1 MKKSLLLTALIAS
14 VASLAATTGTVE
26 LEVKNE
32 MKVEKKANSS
42 NVEVPTLT
50 ENKTSA
56 KLKSEVKVANSGFS
70 FGTELGLKELRLF
83 KLGEQ
88 NPTVFNGFETLKSQN
103 DGSKVWAKYE
113 LPEFKG
119 FHSSVKAEYNIPEKI
134 KAELDANYEIKNK
147 ATLGYNTTHE
157 LKLGGT
163 EKVEGKSITS
173 TQKVYL
179 NVTNPK
185 FVNSKLEAEVK
196 HDWQFEKKEVS
207 KDNNKKFTYYEPEF
221 FKSVKDIRGEAA
233 LNYKVLNNL
242 VLGGEVYIKYINFV
256 DNNGEGEY
264 RNFLTGKNDE
274 KFAKGQKHAGTDAL
288 AFNLTYEKDKL
299 KLENKVFLQNIFEI
313 KDYEKDTEIKRNNF
327 GIITDIVS
335 NKNESS
341 FDTFLTFHY
350 GTNVKVTYTGVD
362 KLTLTADTT
371 LGGTSKNIDFKTTL
385 TKKDNKIERKVENN
399 NSDAKDAV
407 STADPKEFKTD
418 ETNHTLHAGYVKL
431 ALGAKYDYELINT
444 VTLTPELN
452 VKVEASELK
461 SPLAKKRS
469 QNGFKTGNDDN
480 ANYNF
485 VSLEITPKLSVAYK
499 PISKFT
505 VSANAEL
512 PITLDNKNNNKRD
525 KFEFKNVQI
534 KPSVNVKYE
543 W

>member
-32 MKVEKKANSS
+32 MKVEKASDATKLA
-42 NVEVPTLT
+42 

-70 FGTELGLKELRLF
+70 FGTELGLKDLRFF
-83 KLGEQ
+83 KLNTEADKL
-88 NPTVFNGFETLKSQN
+88 NATKFEGLKTLKDHN

-119 FHSSVKAEYNIPEKI
+119 FHSSVKAEYNIPDKI
-134 KAELDANYEIKNK
+134 KAEVDANYEIKNK
-147 ATLGYNTTHE
+147 ATLGYDTTSE
-157 LKLGGT
+157 LKLG
-163 EKVEGKSITS
+163 EKVEGKNIIS

-185 FVNSKLEAEVK
+185 FVDSKLEAEVK
-196 HDWQFEKKEVS
+196 HDWQFEKKEVT

-221 FKSVKDIRGEAA
+221 FKSVKDIRGEAK

-242 VLGGEVYIKYINFV
+242 VLGGEAYVKYINFI
-256 DNNGEGEY
+256 DGNDKGKY
-264 RNFLTGKNDE
+264 KDFLIGKDDAE
-274 KFAKGQKHAGTDAL
+274 FAKAIHIGTGAVAL
-288 AFNLTYEKDKL
+288 NLTYEKDKL
-299 KLENKVFLQNIFEI
+299 KLENKVFLQNIFELQDEDGI
-313 KDYEKDTEIKRNNF
+313 LRHNNF
-327 GIITDIVS
+327 GILKVDDANNGKSVT
-335 NKNESS
+335 
-341 FDTFLTFHY
+341 TYLTFNY
-350 GTNVKVTYTGVD
+350 GTNIKATYTAID

-371 LGGTSKNIDFKTTL
+371 FGVTSKNINVNATL
-385 TKKDNKIERKVENN
+385 TKDDKKIKRTYKTVTDNIL
-399 NSDAKDAV
+399 
-407 STADPKEFKTD
+407 
-418 ETNHTLHAGYVKL
+418 HTGYVKV
-431 ALGAKYDYELINT
+431 ALGAKYDYELIKT

-452 VKVEASELK
+452 AKVEATDLK
-461 SPLAKKRS
+461 YTKDIK
-469 QNGFKTGNDDN
+469 
-480 ANYNF
+480 YNS

-512 PITLDNKNNNKRD
+512 PITLDNSKVDTTDNKK
-525 KFEFKNVQI
+525 KFEFRNVQI

>member
-32 MKVEKKANSS
+32 IKVEKKANTTAST
-42 NVEVPTLT
+42 VVPTLT

-56 KLKSEVKVANSGFS
+56 KLKSEIKVANSGFS
-70 FGTELGLKELRLF
+70 FGTELGLKELTLF
-83 KLGEQ
+83 KLGEKD
-88 NPTVFNGFETLKSQN
+88 PTQFTGFDTLKKQN

-113 LPEFKG
+113 FPELKG

-185 FVNSKLEAEVK
+185 FVDSKLEAEVK
-196 HDWQFEKKEVS
+196 HDWQFEKK
-207 KDNNKKFTYYEPEF
+207 DGKKLPYYEPEF
-221 FKSVKDIRGEAA
+221 FKSVKDIRGEAK

-242 VLGGEVYIKYINFV
+242 VLGGEAYIKYINFV
-256 DNNGEGEY
+256 DTNGEGEY

-313 KDYEKDTEIKRNNF
+313 KDYETGKEIKRDNF
-327 GIITDIVS
+327 GIIKAIDDNN
-335 NKNESS
+335 NKS

-350 GTNVKVTYTGVD
+350 GTNVKVTYTGVN

-371 LGGTSKNIDFKTTL
+371 FGGTSKNIDYKTTL
-385 TKKDNKIERKVENN
+385 TKDNDKIKREVENV

-407 STADPKEFKTD
+407 STNDPKVFKTD
-418 ETNHTLHAGYVKL
+418 ETNHTLHAGYVKV
-431 ALGAKYDYELINT
+431 ALGAKYDYELIDT

-469 QNGFKTGNDDN
+469 QNKFETNSVDN

-485 VSLEITPKLSVAYK
+485 VSLEITPKLSVTYK

-512 PITLDNKNNNKRD
+512 PIALDNKKDNKRD
-525 KFEFKNVQI
+525 KFEFRNVQI

>member
-32 MKVEKKANSS
+32 MKAEKVN
-42 NVEVPTLT
+42 EVLT

-83 KLGEQ
+83 KLGTQ
-88 NPTVFNGFETLKSQN
+88 DPTVFNGFATLKEKN

-113 LPEFKG
+113 FPALKG

-157 LKLGGT
+157 LKLG
-163 EKVEGKSITS
+163 EKVEGKSIIS

-196 HDWQFEKKEVS
+196 HDWQFEKKEVTKNS
-207 KDNNKKFTYYEPEF
+207 KTFTYYEPEF

-233 LNYKVLNNL
+233 LNYKVLDNL
-242 VLGGEVYIKYINFV
+242 VLGGEAYIKYINFI

-274 KFAKGQKHAGTDAL
+274 KFAKGVKHIGTDAVAL
-288 AFNLTYEKDKL
+288 NLTYEKDKL
-299 KLENKVFLQNIFEI
+299 KLENKVFLQNIFEL
-313 KDYEKDTEIKRNNF
+313 KDGTITRNNF
-327 GIITDIVS
+327 GIITADDIN
-335 NKNESS
+335 NKKS
-341 FDTFLTFHY
+341 FETLLTFHY
-350 GTNVKVTYTGVD
+350 GTNIKATYTAID

-371 LGGTSKNIDFKTTL
+371 LGGTSKNIDYTTTL
-385 TKKDNKIERKVENN
+385 TKNDNKIEREVKNS
-399 NSDAKDAV
+399 NSDKEDKDG
-407 STADPKEFKTD
+407 KTN

-431 ALGAKYDYELINT
+431 ALGAKYDYELIKT

-452 VKVEASELK
+452 VKVEATELK

-469 QNGFKTGNDDN
+469 QNGFMTGSDDN
-480 ANYNF
+480 KNYNF

-512 PITLDNKNNNKRD
+512 PITLDNKNNDKRD

>member
-32 MKVEKKANSS
+32 MKVEKASDATKLA
-42 NVEVPTLT
+42 

-56 KLKSEVKVANSGFS
+56 KLKSEVKVAKSGFS
-70 FGTELGLKELRLF
+70 FGTELGLKDLRLF
-83 KLGEQ
+83 KLGEKD
-88 NPTVFNGFETLKSQN
+88 PTQFNGLETLKSQN

-113 LPEFKG
+113 FPELKG
-119 FHSSVKAEYNIPEKI
+119 FHSSVKAEYNIPDKI

-157 LKLGGT
+157 LKLG
-163 EKVEGKSITS
+163 EKVEGKSIIS

-196 HDWQFEKKEVS
+196 HDWQFEKKEVTKNS
-207 KDNNKKFTYYEPEF
+207 KTFTYYEPEF

-233 LNYKVLNNL
+233 LNYKVLDNL
-242 VLGGEVYIKYINFV
+242 VLGGEAYIKYINFI

-274 KFAKGQKHAGTDAL
+274 KFAKGVKKHIGTDAAAL
-288 AFNLTYEKDKL
+288 NLTYEKDKL
-299 KLENKVFLQNIFEI
+299 KLENKVFLQNIFELQ
-313 KDYEKDTEIKRNNF
+313 DDTIKRDNF
-327 GIITDIVS
+327 GMIDI
-335 NKNESS
+335 NDLTTEKHFE
-341 FDTFLTFHY
+341 TLLTFHY
-350 GTNVKVTYTGVD
+350 GTNIKATYTGVD

-385 TKKDNKIERKVENN
+385 TKKDDKIERKVEKN
-399 NSDAKDAV
+399 NSDKNDKV
-407 STADPKEFKTD
+407 QETAPKVFKTD

-431 ALGAKYDYELINT
+431 ALGAKYDYELIDT

-452 VKVEASELK
+452 VKVEATELK

-469 QNGFKTGNDDN
+469 QHEFKTNDVDN

-512 PITLDNKNNNKRD
+512 PITLDNKKNDKRD

>member
-32 MKVEKKANSS
+32 MKVEKASDATKLA
-42 NVEVPTLT
+42 

-56 KLKSEVKVANSGFS
+56 KLKSEVKVAKSGFS
-70 FGTELGLKELRLF
+70 FGTELGLKELTLF
-83 KLGEQ
+83 ELGEK
-88 NPTVFNGFETLKSQN
+88 PHTEFTGFPTLKEKN

-113 LPEFKG
+113 FPELKG
-119 FHSSVKAEYNIPEKI
+119 FHSSVKAEYNIPDKI

-147 ATLGYNTTHE
+147 ATLGYNTTYE
-157 LKLGGT
+157 LELGK
-163 EKVEGKSITS
+163 KVEGDSVLT

-196 HDWQFEKKEVS
+196 HDWQFEKKEVT
-207 KDNNKKFTYYEPEF
+207 KKNNNKFTYYEPEF

-242 VLGGEVYIKYINFV
+242 VLGGEAYIKYINFIDV
-256 DNNGEGEY
+256 DKEGEY

-274 KFAKGQKHAGTDAL
+274 KFVKGTKHIGTGAVAL
-288 AFNLTYEKDKL
+288 NLTYEKDKL
-299 KLENKVFLQNIFEI
+299 KLENKVFLQNIFDL
-313 KDYEKDTEIKRNNF
+313 KDDITNHKIERNNF
-327 GIITDIVS
+327 GIIKVDE
-335 NKNESS
+335 NDGKS
-341 FDTFLTFHY
+341 FETLLTFHY

-371 LGGTSKNIDFKTTL
+371 FGGTSKNIDYKTTL

-407 STADPKEFKTD
+407 STTDPKEFKTD

-431 ALGAKYDYELINT
+431 ALGAKYDYELIDT

-469 QNGFKTGNDDN
+469 QNKFETNSVDN

-512 PITLDNKNNNKRD
+512 PITLDNKKNDKRD

>member
-32 MKVEKKANSS
+32 MKAEKVN
-42 NVEVPTLT
+42 EVLT

-83 KLGEQ
+83 KLGKQ
-88 NPTVFNGFETLKSQN
+88 DPTQFNGFATLASQN

-113 LPEFKG
+113 FPELKG
-119 FHSSVKAEYNIPEKI
+119 FHSSVKAEYNIPNKI

-147 ATLGYNTTHE
+147 ATLGYNTTSE
-157 LKLGGT
+157 LELGK
-163 EKVEGKSITS
+163 KVEGNSVIS

-185 FVNSKLEAEVK
+185 FVNSKLEAEFK
-196 HDWQFEKKEVS
+196 HDWQFEKKNGTIAS
-207 KDNNKKFTYYEPEF
+207 KTFEYYAPKFAE
-221 FKSVKDIRGEAA
+221 SVKDIRGEAA
-233 LNYKVLNNL
+233 LNYKVLDNL
-242 VLGGEVYIKYINFV
+242 VLGGEAYIKYINFINV
-256 DNNGEGEY
+256 DSEGEY

-274 KFAKGQKHAGTDAL
+274 KFAKGTKHIGTDAA

-299 KLENKVFLQNIFEI
+299 KLENKVFLQNIFEL
-313 KDYEKDTEIKRNNF
+313 KDKQIKRDNF
-327 GIITDIVS
+327 GMIDI
-335 NKNESS
+335 NDLTTEKS
-341 FDTFLTFHY
+341 FETLLTFHY

-371 LGGTSKNIDFKTTL
+371 LGGTSKNIDYKTTL
-385 TKKDNKIERKVENN
+385 TKDNNKIKRTVENYN
-399 NSDAKDAV
+399 TDKNDKDG
-407 STADPKEFKTD
+407 KTD
-418 ETNHTLHAGYVKL
+418 ETRHTLHAGYVKL
-431 ALGAKYDYELINT
+431 ALGAKYDYELIDT

-452 VKVEASELK
+452 VKVEATELK

-469 QNGFKTGNDDN
+469 QHEFKTGNDDN

-512 PITLDNKNNNKRD
+512 PITLDNKKNDKRD
-525 KFEFKNVQI
+525 KFEFRNVQI
-534 KPSVNVKYE
+534 KPSVNIKYE

>member
-32 MKVEKKANSS
+32 MKAEKVK
-42 NVEVPTLT
+42 EVLT

-70 FGTELGLKELRLF
+70 FGTELGLKDLRLF
-83 KLGEQ
+83 KLGTQ
-88 NPTVFNGFETLKSQN
+88 KPTEFKGFETLRTQN

-119 FHSSVKAEYNIPEKI
+119 FHSSVKAEYNIPDKI

-147 ATLGYNTTHE
+147 ATLGYDTTSE

-185 FVNSKLEAEVK
+185 FVDSKLEAEVK
-196 HDWQFEKKEVS
+196 HDWQFEKKEVT
-207 KDNNKKFTYYEPEF
+207 KDQKKFTYYEPEF
-221 FKSVKDIRGEAA
+221 FKSVKDIRGEAK
-233 LNYKVLNNL
+233 LNYKVLDNL
-242 VLGGEVYIKYINFV
+242 VLGGEAYIKYINFV
-256 DNNGEGEY
+256 DTNGEGEY
-264 RNFLTGKNDE
+264 KNFLTGKNDE

-313 KDYEKDTEIKRNNF
+313 KDYETGKEIKRDNF
-327 GIITDIVS
+327 GIIKAIDDNN
-335 NKNESS
+335 NKS

-350 GTNVKVTYTGVD
+350 GTNVKVTYTGVN

-371 LGGTSKNIDFKTTL
+371 FGGTSKNIDYKTTL

-452 VKVEASELK
+452 VKVEATELK

-469 QNGFKTGNDDN
+469 QNKFETNSVDN

-512 PITLDNKNNNKRD
+512 PITLNNKNNDKRD

-534 KPSVNVKYE
+534 KPSVNIKYE

>member
-32 MKVEKKANSS
+32 MKAEKVN
-42 NVEVPTLT
+42 EVLT

-70 FGTELGLKELRLF
+70 FGTELGLKELTLF
-83 KLGEQ
+83 ELGAKKATKFE
-88 NPTVFNGFETLKSQN
+88 GFKTLKEKN

-113 LPEFKG
+113 LPELKG
-119 FHSSVKAEYNIPEKI
+119 FHSSVKAEYNIPNKI

-147 ATLGYNTTHE
+147 ATLGYNTTSE
-157 LKLGGT
+157 LELG
-163 EKVEGKSITS
+163 KQFEGKNITS

-185 FVNSKLEAEVK
+185 FVDSKLEAEVK
-196 HDWQFEKKEVS
+196 HDWQFEKK
-207 KDNNKKFTYYEPEF
+207 DGKKLPYYEPEF

-233 LNYKVLNNL
+233 LNYKVLDNL
-242 VLGGEVYIKYINFV
+242 VLGGEAYIKYINFI
-256 DNNGEGEY
+256 DTEGEGKY
-264 RNFLTGKNDE
+264 RNFLTGEKEE
-274 KFAKGQKHAGTDAL
+274 KFTKGQKHVGTDAA

-313 KDYEKDTEIKRNNF
+313 KDYETGKEIKRDNF
-327 GIITDIVS
+327 GIITADAA
-335 NKNESS
+335 NNGKDFE
-341 FDTFLTFHY
+341 TLLTFNY

-385 TKKDNKIERKVENN
+385 TTKDNKIERKVEKN
-399 NSDAKDAV
+399 NSDKDG
-407 STADPKEFKTD
+407 KTN
-418 ETNHTLHAGYVKL
+418 ETNHTLHAGYVKV
-431 ALGAKYDYELINT
+431 ALGAKYDYELIDA

-452 VKVEASELK
+452 VKVTATDLK

-469 QNGFKTGNDDN
+469 QNKFETNGVDN

-512 PITLDNKNNNKRD
+512 PITLDNKNNDKRD

>member
-32 MKVEKKANSS
+32 MKAEKVN
-42 NVEVPTLT
+42 EVLT

-83 KLGEQ
+83 KLGTQ
-88 NPTVFNGFETLKSQN
+88 TPTEFKGFETLRTQN

-185 FVNSKLEAEVK
+185 FVDSKLEAEVK
-196 HDWQFEKKEVS
+196 HDWQFDKKEVT

-221 FKSVKDIRGEAA
+221 FKSVKDIRGEAK

-274 KFAKGQKHAGTDAL
+274 KFAKDQKHAGTDAA

-299 KLENKVFLQNIFEI
+299 KLENKVFLQNIFELQ
-313 KDYEKDTEIKRNNF
+313 DDTIKRDNF
-327 GIITDIVS
+327 GMIDINSISTDA
-335 NKNESS
+335 NKPTS
-341 FDTFLTFHY
+341 FETRLAFHY

-385 TKKDNKIERKVENN
+385 TKKDDKIERKVEKN
-399 NSDAKDAV
+399 NSDKNDKV
-407 STADPKEFKTD
+407 QETAPKVFKTD

-431 ALGAKYDYELINT
+431 ALGAKYDYELIKT

-452 VKVEASELK
+452 VKVEATELK

-469 QNGFKTGNDDN
+469 QHEFKTNGVDN
-480 ANYNF
+480 TNYNF

-512 PITLDNKNNNKRD
+512 PITLNNKIVENNVNKRD
-525 KFEFKNVQI
+525 KFEFKDVQI
-534 KPSVNVKYE
+534 KPSVNIKYE

>member
-32 MKVEKKANSS
+32 MKAEKVNK
-42 NVEVPTLT
+42 VLT

-70 FGTELGLKELRLF
+70 FGTELGLKELTLF
-83 KLGEQ
+83 ELGAKKATKFE
-88 NPTVFNGFETLKSQN
+88 GFKTLKEKN

-113 LPEFKG
+113 LPELKG
-119 FHSSVKAEYNIPEKI
+119 FHSSVKAEYNIPNKI

-147 ATLGYNTTHE
+147 ATLGYNTTSE
-157 LKLGGT
+157 LELG
-163 EKVEGKSITS
+163 KQFEGKNITS

-185 FVNSKLEAEVK
+185 FVDSKLEAEVK
-196 HDWQFEKKEVS
+196 HDWQFEKK
-207 KDNNKKFTYYEPEF
+207 DGKKLPYYEPEF

-233 LNYKVLNNL
+233 LNYKVLDNL
-242 VLGGEVYIKYINFV
+242 VLGGEAYIKYINFI
-256 DNNGEGEY
+256 DTEGEGKY
-264 RNFLTGKNDE
+264 RNFLTGEKEE
-274 KFAKGQKHAGTDAL
+274 KFTKGQKHVGTDAA

-313 KDYEKDTEIKRNNF
+313 KDYETGKEIKRDNF
-327 GIITDIVS
+327 GIITADAA
-335 NKNESS
+335 NNGKDFE
-341 FDTFLTFHY
+341 TLLTFKY

-385 TKKDNKIERKVENN
+385 TTKDNKIERKVEKN
-399 NSDAKDAV
+399 NSDKD
-407 STADPKEFKTD
+407 DKDGKTN
-418 ETNHTLHAGYVKL
+418 ETNHTLHAGYVKV
-431 ALGAKYDYELINT
+431 ALGAKYDYELIDA

-452 VKVEASELK
+452 VKVTATDLK

-469 QNGFKTGNDDN
+469 QNKFETNGVDN

-512 PITLDNKNNNKRD
+512 PITLDNKNNDKRD

>member
-32 MKVEKKANSS
+32 MKAEKVK
-42 NVEVPTLT
+42 EVLT

-70 FGTELGLKELRLF
+70 FGTELGLKDLRLF
-83 KLGEQ
+83 KLGTQ
-88 NPTVFNGFETLKSQN
+88 KPTEFKGFETLRTQN

-119 FHSSVKAEYNIPEKI
+119 FHSSVKAEYNIPDKI

-147 ATLGYNTTHE
+147 ATLGYDTTSE

-196 HDWQFEKKEVS
+196 HDWQFEKKNGTIAS
-207 KDNNKKFTYYEPEF
+207 KTFEYYAPKFAE
-221 FKSVKDIRGEAA
+221 SVKDIRGEAA
-233 LNYKVLNNL
+233 LNYKVLDNL
-242 VLGGEVYIKYINFV
+242 VLGGEAYVKYINYI
-256 DNNGEGEY
+256 GEHDKGKY
-264 RNFLTGKNDE
+264 KDFLIGKDDAEFTEGVKHIGTG
-274 KFAKGQKHAGTDAL
+274 AVAL
-288 AFNLTYEKDKL
+288 NLTYEKDKL
-299 KLENKVFLQNIFEI
+299 KLENKVFLQNIFELQ
-313 KDYEKDTEIKRNNF
+313 DDTIKRDNF
-327 GIITDIVS
+327 GMIDINSISTDA
-335 NKNESS
+335 NNPTS
-341 FDTFLTFHY
+341 FETRLAFHY

-371 LGGTSKNIDFKTTL
+371 LGGTSKNIDYKTTL
-385 TKKDNKIERKVENN
+385 TKKDNKIEREVKNI
-399 NSDAKDAV
+399 NSDKD
-407 STADPKEFKTD
+407 DKNGKTD
-418 ETNHTLHAGYVKL
+418 ETKHTLHAGYVKL
-431 ALGAKYDYELINT
+431 ALGAKYDYELIKT

-452 VKVEASELK
+452 VKVEATELK

-469 QNGFKTGNDDN
+469 QHEFKTNGVDN
-480 ANYNF
+480 TNYNF

-512 PITLDNKNNNKRD
+512 PITLNNKIVENNVNKRD
-525 KFEFKNVQI
+525 KFEFKDVQI
-534 KPSVNVKYE
+534 KPSVNIKYE

>member
-32 MKVEKKANSS
+32 MKVEKVKENTS
-42 NVEVPTLT
+42 NTEVTKLT

-56 KLKSEVKVANSGFS
+56 KLKSEVKVAKSGFS
-70 FGTELGLKELRLF
+70 FGTELGLKELTLF
-83 KLGEQ
+83 ELGEK
-88 NPTVFNGFETLKSQN
+88 PHTEFTGFPTLKEKN

-113 LPEFKG
+113 FPELKG
-119 FHSSVKAEYNIPEKI
+119 FHSSVKAEYNIPDKI

-147 ATLGYNTTHE
+147 ATLGYNTTYE
-157 LKLGGT
+157 LELGK
-163 EKVEGKSITS
+163 KVEGDSVLT

-196 HDWQFEKKEVS
+196 HDWQFEKKEVT
-207 KDNNKKFTYYEPEF
+207 KKNNNKFTYYEPEF

-242 VLGGEVYIKYINFV
+242 VLGGEAYIKYINFINA
-256 DNNGEGEY
+256 DGEGEY

-274 KFAKGQKHAGTDAL
+274 KFAKGLKHIGTDAA

-299 KLENKVFLQNIFEI
+299 KLENKVFLQNIFEL
-313 KDYEKDTEIKRNNF
+313 KDNNITRDNF
-327 GIITDIVS
+327 GIIKVDENDS
-335 NKNESS
+335 KS
-341 FDTFLTFHY
+341 FETLLTFHY
-350 GTNVKVTYTGVD
+350 GTNIKATYTGVD

-371 LGGTSKNIDFKTTL
+371 FGGTSSKIDLKTTL
-385 TKKDNKIERKVENN
+385 TKNDKKIDRKVEINN
-399 NSDAKDAV
+399 NDKKDTV
-407 STADPKEFKTD
+407 QKTD

-431 ALGAKYDYELINT
+431 ALGAKYDYELIKT

-469 QNGFKTGNDDN
+469 QHEFKTNGIDN
-480 ANYNF
+480 TNYNF

-512 PITLDNKNNNKRD
+512 PIALDNKKDNKRD
-525 KFEFKNVQI
+525 KFEFRNVQI
-534 KPSVNVKYE
+534 KPSVNIKYE

>member
-26 LEVKNE
+26 LE
-32 MKVEKKANSS
+32 MKVEKAKKDTTS
-42 NVEVPTLT
+42 NDEVIKLT

-56 KLKSEVKVANSGFS
+56 KLKSEVKVAKSGFS
-70 FGTELGLKELRLF
+70 FGTELGLKELTLF
-83 KLGEQ
+83 DLGGKTT
-88 NPTVFNGFETLKSQN
+88 PTNFTGFATLKEHN

-113 LPEFKG
+113 FPELKG
-119 FHSSVKAEYNIPEKI
+119 FHSSVKAEYNIINKDNPNKI

-157 LKLGGT
+157 LKLG
-163 EKVEGKSITS
+163 EKVEGKSIIS

-196 HDWQFEKKEVS
+196 HDWQFEKKEVTKNS
-207 KDNNKKFTYYEPEF
+207 NTFTYYEPEF

-242 VLGGEVYIKYINFV
+242 VLGGEAYVKYINYI
-256 DNNGEGEY
+256 DQEGQGEY

-274 KFAKGQKHAGTDAL
+274 KFDKVQKHIGTGAVAL
-288 AFNLTYEKDKL
+288 NLTYEKDKL
-299 KLENKVFLQNIFEI
+299 KLENKVFLQNIFELQDGTI
-313 KDYEKDTEIKRNNF
+313 TRNNF
-327 GIITDIVS
+327 GIITNDVI
-335 NKNESS
+335 NDKK
-341 FDTFLTFHY
+341 TFKTLLTFHY
-350 GTNVKVTYTGVD
+350 GTNIKATYTAID

-371 LGGTSKNIDFKTTL
+371 FGGTSKNIDYETTL
-385 TKKDNKIERKVENN
+385 TKKSDKIEREKPVNK
-399 NSDAKDAV
+399 NSDKEDKDG
-407 STADPKEFKTD
+407 KTN
-418 ETNHTLHAGYVKL
+418 ETNHTLHAGYVKV
-431 ALGAKYDYELINT
+431 ALGAKYDYELIDT

-452 VKVEASELK
+452 VKVEATELK

-469 QNGFKTGNDDN
+469 QNGFMTGSDDN
-480 ANYNF
+480 KNYNF

-499 PISKFT
+499 PIPKFT

-512 PITLDNKNNNKRD
+512 PIALDNKKNDKRD
-525 KFEFKNVQI
+525 KFEFRNVQI

>member
-32 MKVEKKANSS
+32 MKAEKVK
-42 NVEVPTLT
+42 EVLT

-56 KLKSEVKVANSGFS
+56 KLKSEVKVAKSGFS
-70 FGTELGLKELRLF
+70 FGTELGLKELTLF
-83 KLGEQ
+83 KLGKKDSTQFE
-88 NPTVFNGFETLKSQN
+88 GFKTLKEKN

-113 LPEFKG
+113 LPELKG
-119 FHSSVKAEYNIPEKI
+119 FHSSVKAEYNIPNKI

-147 ATLGYNTTHE
+147 ATLGYNTTSE
-157 LKLGGT
+157 LELG
-163 EKVEGKSITS
+163 KQFEGKNITS

-185 FVNSKLEAEVK
+185 FVDSKLEAEVK
-196 HDWQFEKKEVS
+196 HDWQFEKKEVN
-207 KDNNKKFTYYEPEF
+207 KNNKTFTYYEPEF
-221 FKSVKDIRGEAA
+221 FKSVKDIRGEAK
-233 LNYKVLNNL
+233 LNYKVLDNL
-242 VLGGEVYIKYINFV
+242 VLGGEAYIKYINYI
-256 DNNGEGEY
+256 DANGEGEY
-264 RNFLTGKNDE
+264 KNFLTGKKDE
-274 KFAKGQKHAGTDAL
+274 KFTKGQKHIGTDAA

-313 KDYEKDTEIKRNNF
+313 KDYETGKEIKRDNF
-327 GIITDIVS
+327 GIITADAA
-335 NKNESS
+335 NNGKDFE
-341 FDTFLTFHY
+341 TLLTFHY

-385 TKKDNKIERKVENN
+385 TTKDNKIERKVEKN
-399 NSDAKDAV
+399 NSDKD
-407 STADPKEFKTD
+407 DKDGKTN
-418 ETNHTLHAGYVKL
+418 ETNHTLHAGYVKV
-431 ALGAKYDYELINT
+431 ALGAKYDYELIDA

-452 VKVEASELK
+452 VKVTATDLK

-469 QNGFKTGNDDN
+469 QNKFETNGVDN

-512 PITLDNKNNNKRD
+512 PITLDNKNNDKRD

>member
-32 MKVEKKANSS
+32 MKAEKVK
-42 NVEVPTLT
+42 EVLT

-70 FGTELGLKELRLF
+70 FGTELGLKELTLF
-83 KLGEQ
+83 KLGKKDSTQFE
-88 NPTVFNGFETLKSQN
+88 GFKTLKEKN

-113 LPEFKG
+113 LPELKG
-119 FHSSVKAEYNIPEKI
+119 FHSSVKAEYNIPNKI

-147 ATLGYNTTHE
+147 ATLGYNTTSE
-157 LKLGGT
+157 LELG
-163 EKVEGKSITS
+163 KQFEGKNITS

-185 FVNSKLEAEVK
+185 FVDSKLEAEVK
-196 HDWQFEKKEVS
+196 HDWQFEKK
-207 KDNNKKFTYYEPEF
+207 DGKKLPYYEPEF

-233 LNYKVLNNL
+233 LNYKVLDNL
-242 VLGGEVYIKYINFV
+242 VLGGEAYIKYINFI
-256 DNNGEGEY
+256 DNNGKGEY
-264 RNFLTGKNDE
+264 RNFLTGTKDE
-274 KFAKGQKHAGTDAL
+274 KFAENQKHVGTDAA

-299 KLENKVFLQNIFEI
+299 KLENKVFLQNIFEL
-313 KDYEKDTEIKRNNF
+313 KDDQIKRDNF
-327 GIITDIVS
+327 GMVDINDLTTD
-335 NKNESS
+335 KS
-341 FDTFLTFHY
+341 FETLLTFHY
-350 GTNVKVTYTGVD
+350 GTNVKATYTGVD
-362 KLTLTADTT
+362 KLTLTAETT

-452 VKVEASELK
+452 VKVEATELK

-469 QNGFKTGNDDN
+469 QNKFETNSVDN

-512 PITLDNKNNNKRD
+512 PITLNNKNNDKRD

-534 KPSVNVKYE
+534 KPSVNIKYE

>member
-32 MKVEKKANSS
+32 MKAEKVN
-42 NVEVPTLT
+42 EVKLS

-70 FGTELGLKELRLF
+70 FGTELGLKDLRLF
-83 KLGEQ
+83 KLGTQ
-88 NPTVFNGFETLKSQN
+88 TPTEFKGFETLRTQN

-147 ATLGYNTTHE
+147 ATLGYNTTSE
-157 LKLGGT
+157 LELG
-163 EKVEGKSITS
+163 KQFEGKNITS

-185 FVNSKLEAEVK
+185 FVDSKLEAEVK
-196 HDWQFEKKEVS
+196 HDWQFEKKEVT
-207 KDNNKKFTYYEPEF
+207 KDQKKFTYYEPEF
-221 FKSVKDIRGEAA
+221 FKSVKDIRGEAK

-242 VLGGEVYIKYINFV
+242 VLGGEAYIKYINFI
-256 DNNGEGEY
+256 DNDKEGEY

-274 KFAKGQKHAGTDAL
+274 KFTKGVKHIGTGAVAL
-288 AFNLTYEKDKL
+288 NLTYEKDKL
-299 KLENKVFLQNIFEI
+299 KLENKVFLQNIFAL
-313 KDYEKDTEIKRNNF
+313 KDDTGILRDDNF
-327 GIITDIVS
+327 GILKVDDANNNKSITTS
-335 NKNESS
+335 
-341 FDTFLTFHY
+341 LTFHY
-350 GTNVKVTYTGVD
+350 GTNIKATYTAID

-371 LGGTSKNIDFKTTL
+371 FGGTSKNIDVKATL
-385 TKKDNKIERKVENN
+385 TKNDKKIKRTYSTVTDNIL
-399 NSDAKDAV
+399 
-407 STADPKEFKTD
+407 
-418 ETNHTLHAGYVKL
+418 HTGYVKV
-431 ALGAKYDYELINT
+431 ALGAKYDYELIKT

-452 VKVEASELK
+452 AKVEAKDLK
-461 SPLAKKRS
+461 YTK
-469 QNGFKTGNDDN
+469 DN
-480 ANYNF
+480 NTNYNS

-512 PITLDNKNNNKRD
+512 PITLDNSRVDTTDHKK
-525 KFEFKNVQI
+525 KFEFRNVQI

>member
-32 MKVEKKANSS
+32 MKAEKVK
-42 NVEVPTLT
+42 EVLT

-70 FGTELGLKELRLF
+70 FGTELGLKELTLF
-83 KLGEQ
+83 KLGKKDSTQFE
-88 NPTVFNGFETLKSQN
+88 GFKTLKEKN

-113 LPEFKG
+113 LPELKG
-119 FHSSVKAEYNIPEKI
+119 FHSSVKAEYNIPNKI

-147 ATLGYNTTHE
+147 ATLGYNTTSE
-157 LKLGGT
+157 LELG
-163 EKVEGKSITS
+163 KQFEGKNITS

-185 FVNSKLEAEVK
+185 FVDSKLEAEVK
-196 HDWQFEKKEVS
+196 HDWQFEKK
-207 KDNNKKFTYYEPEF
+207 DGKKLPYYEPEF

-233 LNYKVLNNL
+233 LNYKVLDNL
-242 VLGGEVYIKYINFV
+242 VLGGEAYIKYINFI
-256 DNNGEGEY
+256 DNNGKGEY
-264 RNFLTGKNDE
+264 RNFLTGTKDE
-274 KFAKGQKHAGTDAL
+274 KFAENQKHVGTDAA

-299 KLENKVFLQNIFEI
+299 KLENKVFLQNIFEL
-313 KDYEKDTEIKRNNF
+313 KDDQIKRDNF
-327 GIITDIVS
+327 GMVDINDLTTD
-335 NKNESS
+335 KS
-341 FDTFLTFHY
+341 FETLLTFHY
-350 GTNVKVTYTGVD
+350 GTNVKATYTGVD
-362 KLTLTADTT
+362 KLTLTAETT

-452 VKVEASELK
+452 VKVEATELK
-461 SPLAKKRS
+461 SPLAKRS
-469 QNGFKTGNDDN
+469 QNKFETNSVDN

-512 PITLDNKNNNKRD
+512 PITLNNKNNDKRD

-534 KPSVNVKYE
+534 KPSVNIKYE

>member
-32 MKVEKKANSS
+32 MKAEKVK
-42 NVEVPTLT
+42 EVLT

-83 KLGEQ
+83 KLGTQ
-88 NPTVFNGFETLKSQN
+88 TPTEFKGFETLRTQN

-119 FHSSVKAEYNIPEKI
+119 FHSSVKAEYNIPDKI

-147 ATLGYNTTHE
+147 ATLGYDTTSE

-185 FVNSKLEAEVK
+185 FVDSKLEAEVK
-196 HDWQFEKKEVS
+196 HDWQFEKKEVT
-207 KDNNKKFTYYEPEF
+207 KDQKKFTYYEPEF
-221 FKSVKDIRGEAA
+221 FKSVKDIRGEAK

-242 VLGGEVYIKYINFV
+242 VLGGEAYIKYINFI
-256 DNNGEGEY
+256 DNDKEGEY

-274 KFAKGQKHAGTDAL
+274 KFTKGVKHIGTGAVAL
-288 AFNLTYEKDKL
+288 NLTYEKDKL
-299 KLENKVFLQNIFEI
+299 KLENKVFLQNIFAL
-313 KDYEKDTEIKRNNF
+313 KDDTGILRDDNF
-327 GIITDIVS
+327 GILKVDVANNNKSITTS
-335 NKNESS
+335 
-341 FDTFLTFHY
+341 LTFHY
-350 GTNVKVTYTGVD
+350 GTNIKATYTAID

-371 LGGTSKNIDFKTTL
+371 FGGTSKNIDVKATL
-385 TKKDNKIERKVENN
+385 TKNDKKIKRTYSTVTDNIL
-399 NSDAKDAV
+399 
-407 STADPKEFKTD
+407 
-418 ETNHTLHAGYVKL
+418 HTGYVKV
-431 ALGAKYDYELINT
+431 ALGAKYDYELIKT

-452 VKVEASELK
+452 AKVEAKDLK
-461 SPLAKKRS
+461 YTK
-469 QNGFKTGNDDN
+469 DN
-480 ANYNF
+480 NTNYNS

-512 PITLDNKNNNKRD
+512 PITLDNSRVDTTDHKK
-525 KFEFKNVQI
+525 KFEFRNVQI

>member
-32 MKVEKKANSS
+32 MKVEKANDVKLS
-42 NVEVPTLT
+42 

-56 KLKSEVKVANSGFS
+56 KLKSEVKVAKSGFS
-70 FGTELGLKELRLF
+70 FGTELGLKDLRLF
-83 KLGEQ
+83 KLGTQE
-88 NPTVFNGFETLKSQN
+88 PTKFEGLKTLKDHN

-113 LPEFKG
+113 FPALKG
-119 FHSSVKAEYNIPEKI
+119 FHSSVKAEYNIPDKI

-147 ATLGYNTTHE
+147 ATLGYNTTSE
-157 LKLGGT
+157 LKLG
-163 EKVEGKSITS
+163 EKVEGKSITT

-196 HDWQFEKKEVS
+196 HDWQFEKK
-207 KDNNKKFTYYEPEF
+207 NNSKFTYYEPEF

-242 VLGGEVYIKYINFV
+242 VLGGEAYIKYINFI

-274 KFAKGQKHAGTDAL
+274 KFTKGVKHIGTGAVAL
-288 AFNLTYEKDKL
+288 NLTYEKDKL
-299 KLENKVFLQNIFEI
+299 KLENKVFLQNIFKLQDETI
-313 KDYEKDTEIKRNNF
+313 ERDNF
-327 GIITDIVS
+327 GIIKAVDANN
-335 NKNESS
+335 NKT
-341 FDTFLTFHY
+341 FDTLLTFHY
-350 GTNVKVTYTGVD
+350 GTNIKATYTGID

-371 LGGTSKNIDFKTTL
+371 FGGTSDKIYFETTL
-385 TKKDNKIERKVENN
+385 TKDGDKIKRGALKNSNTDKNDKVDEN
-399 NSDAKDAV
+399 V
-407 STADPKEFKTD
+407 TPKVFKTD
-418 ETNHTLHAGYVKL
+418 ETKHTQHAGYVKL
-431 ALGAKYDYELINT
+431 ALGAKYDYELIDT

-452 VKVEASELK
+452 VKVEATELK

-469 QNGFKTGNDDN
+469 ANHFGETTTGSVTTDY

-512 PITLDNKNNNKRD
+512 PIALDNKKDNKRD
-525 KFEFKNVQI
+525 KFEFRNVQI

>member
-32 MKVEKKANSS
+32 MKVEKVN
-42 NVEVPTLT
+42 EVLT

-56 KLKSEVKVANSGFS
+56 KLKSEVKVAKSGFS
-70 FGTELGLKELRLF
+70 FGTELGLKDLTLF
-83 KLGEQ
+83 KLGKKD
-88 NPTVFNGFETLKSQN
+88 PTQFNGFVTLGSQN

-113 LPEFKG
+113 FPELKG
-119 FHSSVKAEYNIPEKI
+119 FHSSVKTEYNIPNKI

-147 ATLGYNTTHE
+147 ATLGYDTTYE
-157 LKLGGT
+157 LELGK
-163 EKVEGKSITS
+163 KVEGDSILT

-196 HDWQFEKKEVS
+196 HDWQFEKK
-207 KDNNKKFTYYEPEF
+207 NNSKFTYYEPEF

-233 LNYKVLNNL
+233 LNYKVLDNL
-242 VLGGEVYIKYINFV
+242 VLGGEAYIKYINFINA
-256 DNNGEGEY
+256 DGEGEY

-274 KFAKGQKHAGTDAL
+274 KFAKGLKHIGTDAA

-299 KLENKVFLQNIFEI
+299 KLENKVFLQNIFEL
-313 KDYEKDTEIKRNNF
+313 KDNNITRDNF
-327 GIITDIVS
+327 GIIKVDENDS
-335 NKNESS
+335 KS
-341 FDTFLTFHY
+341 FETLLTFHY
-350 GTNVKVTYTGVD
+350 GTNIKATYTAID

-371 LGGTSKNIDFKTTL
+371 FGGTSSKIDLKTTL
-385 TKKDNKIERKVENN
+385 TKNDKKIDRKVEIN
-399 NSDAKDAV
+399 NSDKKDTV
-407 STADPKEFKTD
+407 QKTD
-418 ETNHTLHAGYVKL
+418 ETNHTQHAGYVKV
-431 ALGAKYDYELINT
+431 ALGAKYDYELIDT

-452 VKVEASELK
+452 VKVEATELK

-469 QNGFKTGNDDN
+469 QNGFKTGSDDN

-534 KPSVNVKYE
+534 KPSVNIKYE

>member
-32 MKVEKKANSS
+32 MKVEKASDATKLA
-42 NVEVPTLT
+42 

-56 KLKSEVKVANSGFS
+56 KLKSEVKVAKSGFS
-70 FGTELGLKELRLF
+70 FGTELGLKDLRLF
-83 KLGEQ
+83 KLGEKD
-88 NPTVFNGFETLKSQN
+88 PTQFNGLETLKSQN

-113 LPEFKG
+113 FPELKG
-119 FHSSVKAEYNIPEKI
+119 FHSSVKAEYNIPDKI

-157 LKLGGT
+157 LKLG
-163 EKVEGKSITS
+163 EKVEGKSIIS

-196 HDWQFEKKEVS
+196 HDWQFEKKEVTKNS
-207 KDNNKKFTYYEPEF
+207 KTFTYYEPEF

-233 LNYKVLNNL
+233 LNYKVLDNL
-242 VLGGEVYIKYINFV
+242 VLGGEAYIKYINFI

-274 KFAKGQKHAGTDAL
+274 KFAKGVKHIGTDAVAL
-288 AFNLTYEKDKL
+288 NLTYEKDKL
-299 KLENKVFLQNIFEI
+299 KLENKVFLQNIFELQ
-313 KDYEKDTEIKRNNF
+313 DDTIERDNF
-327 GIITDIVS
+327 GIIKANDA
-335 NKNESS
+335 NDHK
-341 FDTFLTFHY
+341 TFKTLLTFNY
-350 GTNVKVTYTGVD
+350 GTNIKATYNVID
-362 KLTLTADTT
+362 NLTLTADTT
-371 LGGTSKNIDFKTTL
+371 FGGTSKNIDYETTL
-385 TKKDNKIERKVENN
+385 TKKDDKISREVKNA
-399 NSDAKDAV
+399 NSDKKDK
-407 STADPKEFKTD
+407 DGKTN
-418 ETNHTLHAGYVKL
+418 ETNHTQHAGYVKL
-431 ALGAKYDYELINT
+431 ALGAKYDYELIKT

-452 VKVEASELK
+452 VKVTAEELK

-469 QNGFKTGNDDN
+469 QNRFMTGSDDN
-480 ANYNF
+480 KNYNF

-512 PITLDNKNNNKRD
+512 PIALDNKKNDKRD
-525 KFEFKNVQI
+525 KFEFRNVQI
-534 KPSVNVKYE
+534 KPSVNIKYE

>member
-32 MKVEKKANSS
+32 MKAEKVN
-42 NVEVPTLT
+42 EVLT

-70 FGTELGLKELRLF
+70 FGTELGLKELTLF
-83 KLGEQ
+83 KLGKKDSTQFE
-88 NPTVFNGFETLKSQN
+88 GFKTLKEKN

-113 LPEFKG
+113 LPELKG
-119 FHSSVKAEYNIPEKI
+119 FHSSVKAEYNIPNKI

-147 ATLGYNTTHE
+147 ATLGYNTTSE
-157 LKLGGT
+157 LELG
-163 EKVEGKSITS
+163 KQFEGKNITS

-185 FVNSKLEAEVK
+185 FVDSKLEAEVK
-196 HDWQFEKKEVS
+196 HDWQFEKK
-207 KDNNKKFTYYEPEF
+207 DGKKLPYYEPEF

-233 LNYKVLNNL
+233 LNYKVLDNL
-242 VLGGEVYIKYINFV
+242 VLGGEAYIKYINFI
-256 DNNGEGEY
+256 DNNGKGEY
-264 RNFLTGKNDE
+264 RNFLTGTKDE
-274 KFAKGQKHAGTDAL
+274 KFAENQKHVGTDAA

-299 KLENKVFLQNIFEI
+299 KLENKVFLQNIFEL
-313 KDYEKDTEIKRNNF
+313 KDDQIKRDNF
-327 GIITDIVS
+327 GMVDINDLTTD
-335 NKNESS
+335 KS
-341 FDTFLTFHY
+341 FETLLTFHY
-350 GTNVKVTYTGVD
+350 GTNVKATYTGVD
-362 KLTLTADTT
+362 KLTLTAETT

-418 ETNHTLHAGYVKL
+418 ETNHTLHAGYVKV
-431 ALGAKYDYELINT
+431 ALGAKYDYELIKT

-469 QNGFKTGNDDN
+469 QNKFETNSVDN

-512 PITLDNKNNNKRD
+512 PITLNNKNNDKRD

>member
-32 MKVEKKANSS
+32 MKAEKVN
-42 NVEVPTLT
+42 EVLT

-83 KLGEQ
+83 KLGKQ
-88 NPTVFNGFETLKSQN
+88 DPTVFNGFATLKEKN

-113 LPEFKG
+113 FPALKG

-185 FVNSKLEAEVK
+185 FVDSKLEAEVK
-196 HDWQFEKKEVS
+196 HDWQFEKKTTS
-207 KDNNKKFTYYEPEF
+207 KNLTYYEPEF
-221 FKSVKDIRGEAA
+221 FKSVKDIRGEAK
-233 LNYKVLNNL
+233 LNYKVLDNL
-242 VLGGEVYIKYINFV
+242 VLGGEAYIKYINFI

-274 KFAKGQKHAGTDAL
+274 KFAKDVKHIGTGAVAL
-288 AFNLTYEKDKL
+288 NLTYEKDKL
-299 KLENKVFLQNIFEI
+299 KLENKVFLQNIF
-313 KDYEKDTEIKRNNF
+313 KLQDDTIERDNF
-327 GIITDIVS
+327 GIIKAVDANN
-335 NKNESS
+335 NKT
-341 FDTFLTFHY
+341 FDTLLTFHY
-350 GTNVKVTYTGVD
+350 GTNIKATYTGID

-371 LGGTSKNIDFKTTL
+371 FGGTRGALKNSNTDKNDKVDENATPKVFKP
-385 TKKDNKIERKVENN
+385 KV
-399 NSDAKDAV
+399 
-407 STADPKEFKTD
+407 FKTD
-418 ETNHTLHAGYVKL
+418 ETKHTQHAGYVKL
-431 ALGAKYDYELINT
+431 ALGAKYDYELIDT

-452 VKVEASELK
+452 VKVEATELK

-469 QNGFKTGNDDN
+469 ANHFGENTTGSVTTDY

-512 PITLDNKNNNKRD
+512 PIALDNKKDNKRD
-525 KFEFKNVQI
+525 KFEFRNVQI
-534 KPSVNVKYE
+534 KPSVNIKYE

>member
-32 MKVEKKANSS
+32 MKVEKKANATSN

-70 FGTELGLKELRLF
+70 FGTELGLKDLRLF
-83 KLGEQ
+83 KLGEKD
-88 NPTVFNGFETLKSQN
+88 TTSFNGFATLASQN

-113 LPEFKG
+113 LPELKG
-119 FHSSVKAEYNIPEKI
+119 FHSSVKAEYNIPNKI
-134 KAELDANYEIKNK
+134 KAELDANYEIKDK

-157 LKLGGT
+157 LELGK
-163 EKVEGKSITS
+163 KVEGDNVIS

-185 FVNSKLEAEVK
+185 FVDSKLEAEFK
-196 HDWQFEKKEVS
+196 HDWQFEKKEVT
-207 KDNNKKFTYYEPEF
+207 KDKKKFTYYEPEF

-233 LNYKVLNNL
+233 LNYKVLDNL
-242 VLGGEVYIKYINFV
+242 VLGGEAYIKYINYI
-256 DNNGEGEY
+256 DADGKGEY
-264 RNFLTGKNDE
+264 RNFLTGTKDE
-274 KFAKGQKHAGTDAL
+274 KFTEGQKHIGTDAV

-299 KLENKVFLQNIFEI
+299 KLENKVFLQNIFELND
-313 KDYEKDTEIKRNNF
+313 KDIKRDNF
-327 GIITDIVS
+327 GMIDI
-335 NKNESS
+335 NDLTTEKS
-341 FDTFLTFHY
+341 FETLLTFHY
-350 GTNVKVTYTGVD
+350 GTNVKATYTVFD

-371 LGGTSKNIDFKTTL
+371 FGGTSKNINFKTTL
-385 TKKDNKIERKVENN
+385 TKDNNKIKRTVENYN
-399 NSDAKDAV
+399 TDKNDGVDEKV
-407 STADPKEFKTD
+407 TPKVFKTD
-418 ETNHTLHAGYVKL
+418 ETRHTLHAGYVKV
-431 ALGAKYDYELINT
+431 ALGAKYDYELIKT

-452 VKVEASELK
+452 VKVEATELK

-469 QNGFKTGNDDN
+469 QNKFETNNKDN

-512 PITLDNKNNNKRD
+512 PITLNNKIVENDVTKRD
-525 KFEFKNVQI
+525 KFKFKDVQI
-534 KPSVNVKYE
+534 KPSVNIKYE

>member
-32 MKVEKKANSS
+32 MKAEKVN
-42 NVEVPTLT
+42 EVLT

-70 FGTELGLKELRLF
+70 FGTELGLKELTLF
-83 KLGEQ
+83 KLGKKDSTQFE
-88 NPTVFNGFETLKSQN
+88 GFKTLKEKN

-113 LPEFKG
+113 LPELKG
-119 FHSSVKAEYNIPEKI
+119 FHSSVKAEYNIPNKI

-147 ATLGYNTTHE
+147 ATLGYNTTSE
-157 LKLGGT
+157 LELG
-163 EKVEGKSITS
+163 KQFEGKNITS

-185 FVNSKLEAEVK
+185 FVDSKLEAEVK
-196 HDWQFEKKEVS
+196 HDWQFEKK
-207 KDNNKKFTYYEPEF
+207 DGKKLPYYEPEF

-233 LNYKVLNNL
+233 LNYKVLDNL
-242 VLGGEVYIKYINFV
+242 VLGGEAYIKYINFI
-256 DNNGEGEY
+256 DNNGKGEY
-264 RNFLTGKNDE
+264 RNFLTGTKDE
-274 KFAKGQKHAGTDAL
+274 KFAENQKHVGTDAA

-299 KLENKVFLQNIFEI
+299 KLENKVFLQNIFELT
-313 KDYEKDTEIKRNNF
+313 DDQIKRDNF
-327 GIITDIVS
+327 GMVDINDLTTD
-335 NKNESS
+335 KS
-341 FDTFLTFHY
+341 FETLLTFHY

-385 TKKDNKIERKVENN
+385 TTKDNKIERKVENN
-399 NSDAKDAV
+399 NSDKD
-407 STADPKEFKTD
+407 DKDGKTN
-418 ETNHTLHAGYVKL
+418 ETNHTLHAGYVKV

-452 VKVEASELK
+452 VKVEATELK

-485 VSLEITPKLSVAYK
+485 VTLEITPKLSVAYK

-512 PITLDNKNNNKRD
+512 PITLDNKNNDKRD

>member
-32 MKVEKKANSS
+32 MKAEKVN
-42 NVEVPTLT
+42 EVLT

-70 FGTELGLKELRLF
+70 FGTELGLKELTLF
-83 KLGEQ
+83 KLGKKDSTQFE
-88 NPTVFNGFETLKSQN
+88 GFKTLKEKN

-119 FHSSVKAEYNIPEKI
+119 FHSSVKAEYNIPDKI

-185 FVNSKLEAEVK
+185 FVDSKLEAEVK
-196 HDWQFEKKEVS
+196 HDWQFEKK
-207 KDNNKKFTYYEPEF
+207 DGKKLPYYEPKF

-233 LNYKVLNNL
+233 LNYKVLDNL
-242 VLGGEVYIKYINFV
+242 VLGGEAYIKYINFI
-256 DNNGEGEY
+256 DNNGKGEY
-264 RNFLTGKNDE
+264 RNFLTGTKDE
-274 KFAKGQKHAGTDAL
+274 KFAENQKHAGTDAL

-313 KDYEKDTEIKRNNF
+313 KDYETGKEIKRDNF
-327 GIITDIVS
+327 GIIKAVDENN
-335 NKNESS
+335 NKPFE
-341 FDTFLTFHY
+341 TLLTFHY

-385 TKKDNKIERKVENN
+385 TTKDNKIERKVENN
-399 NSDAKDAV
+399 NSDKD
-407 STADPKEFKTD
+407 DKDGKTN
-418 ETNHTLHAGYVKL
+418 ETNHTLHAGYVKV
-431 ALGAKYDYELINT
+431 ALGAKYDYELIDT

-452 VKVEASELK
+452 VKVEATELK

-469 QNGFKTGNDDN
+469 QNGFKTGSGDN

-512 PITLDNKNNNKRD
+512 PITLDNKKNDKRD
-525 KFEFKNVQI
+525 KFEFRNVQI

>member
-32 MKVEKKANSS
+32 MKAEKVN
-42 NVEVPTLT
+42 EVLT

-70 FGTELGLKELRLF
+70 FGTELGLKELTLF
-83 KLGEQ
+83 KLGKKDSTQFE
-88 NPTVFNGFETLKSQN
+88 GFKTLKEKN

-119 FHSSVKAEYNIPEKI
+119 FHSSVKAEYNIPDKI

-185 FVNSKLEAEVK
+185 FVDSKLEAEVK
-196 HDWQFEKKEVS
+196 HDWQFEKK
-207 KDNNKKFTYYEPEF
+207 DGKKLPYYEPEF

-233 LNYKVLNNL
+233 LNYKVLDNL
-242 VLGGEVYIKYINFV
+242 VLGGEAYIKYINFV
-256 DNNGEGEY
+256 DANGEGEY
-264 RNFLTGKNDE
+264 RNFLTGKKDE
-274 KFAKGQKHAGTDAL
+274 KFDKGLKHVGTDAA

-299 KLENKVFLQNIFEI
+299 KLENKVFLQHIFEP
-313 KDYEKDTEIKRNNF
+313 YNGTLYHSLF
-327 GIITDIVS
+327 
-335 NKNESS
+335 
-341 FDTFLTFHY
+341 Y
-350 GTNVKVTYTGVD
+350 GVNLKGTYIAVTN
-362 KLTLTADTT
+362 LTLTADTT
-371 LGGTSKNIDFKTTL
+371 LGGKCLDIKHNEQEYYGYIK
-385 TKKDNKIERKVENN
+385 
-399 NSDAKDAV
+399 
-407 STADPKEFKTD
+407 AD
-418 ETNHTLHAGYVKL
+418 
-431 ALGAKYDYELINT
+431 LGAKYDYKLIDT
-444 VTLTPELN
+444 ITLTPELN
-452 VKVEASELK
+452 AKVIADDLSVKNEF
-461 SPLAKKRS
+461 PMI
-469 QNGFKTGNDDN
+469 
-480 ANYNF
+480 
-485 VSLEITPKLSVAYK
+485 SLEIKPKLSVAYK
-499 PISKFT
+499 PIPKFT

-512 PITLDNKNNNKRD
+512 PITLDNEVD
-525 KFEFKNVQI
+525 GEKFEFRNVQI
-534 KPSVNVKYE
+534 KPSVNIKYE

>member
-32 MKVEKKANSS
+32 MKVEKASDATKLA
-42 NVEVPTLT
+42 

-56 KLKSEVKVANSGFS
+56 KLKSEVKVAKSGFS
-70 FGTELGLKELRLF
+70 FGTELGLKDLRLF
-83 KLGEQ
+83 KLGEKD
-88 NPTVFNGFETLKSQN
+88 PTQFNGLETLKSQN

-113 LPEFKG
+113 FPELKG
-119 FHSSVKAEYNIPEKI
+119 FHSSVKAEYNIPDKI

-157 LKLGGT
+157 LKLG
-163 EKVEGKSITS
+163 EKVEGKSIIS

-196 HDWQFEKKEVS
+196 HDWQFEKKEVTKNS
-207 KDNNKKFTYYEPEF
+207 KTFTYYEPEF

-233 LNYKVLNNL
+233 LNYKVLDNL
-242 VLGGEVYIKYINFV
+242 VLGGEAYIKYINFI

-274 KFAKGQKHAGTDAL
+274 KFAKGVKHIGTDAVAL
-288 AFNLTYEKDKL
+288 NLTYEKDKL
-299 KLENKVFLQNIFEI
+299 KLENKVFLQNIFELQDDKI
-313 KDYEKDTEIKRNNF
+313 ERDNF
-327 GIITDIVS
+327 GIIKANDA
-335 NKNESS
+335 NDHK
-341 FDTFLTFHY
+341 TFKTLLTFNY
-350 GTNVKVTYTGVD
+350 GTNIKATYNVID
-362 KLTLTADTT
+362 NLTLTADTT
-371 LGGTSKNIDFKTTL
+371 FGGTSKNIDYETTL
-385 TKKDNKIERKVENN
+385 TKKDDKISREVKNA
-399 NSDAKDAV
+399 NSDKKDK
-407 STADPKEFKTD
+407 DGKTN
-418 ETNHTLHAGYVKL
+418 ETNHTQHAGYVKL
-431 ALGAKYDYELINT
+431 ALGAKYDYELIKT

-452 VKVEASELK
+452 VKVTAEELK

-469 QNGFKTGNDDN
+469 QNGFMTGSDDN
-480 ANYNF
+480 KNYNF

-512 PITLDNKNNNKRD
+512 PIALDNKKNDKRD
-525 KFEFKNVQI
+525 KFEFRNVQI
-534 KPSVNVKYE
+534 KPSVNIKYE

>member
-32 MKVEKKANSS
+32 MKVEKANDVKLS
-42 NVEVPTLT
+42 

-70 FGTELGLKELRLF
+70 FGTELGLKELTLF
-83 KLGEQ
+83 ELGKTA
-88 NPTVFNGFETLKSQN
+88 PTVFNGFATLKEKN

-134 KAELDANYEIKNK
+134 KAELDANYEIKDK

-157 LKLGGT
+157 LELGK
-163 EKVEGKSITS
+163 KVEGDSVIS

-185 FVNSKLEAEVK
+185 FVNSKLEAEFK
-196 HDWQFEKKEVS
+196 HDWQFEKKNGTIAS
-207 KDNNKKFTYYEPEF
+207 KTFEYYAPKFAE
-221 FKSVKDIRGEAA
+221 SVKDIRGEAA
-233 LNYKVLNNL
+233 LNYKVLDNL
-242 VLGGEVYIKYINFV
+242 VLGGEAYIKYINFINV
-256 DNNGEGEY
+256 DSEGEY

-274 KFAKGQKHAGTDAL
+274 KFAKGTKHIGTDAA

-299 KLENKVFLQNIFEI
+299 KLENKVFLQNIFEL
-313 KDYEKDTEIKRNNF
+313 KDKQIKRDNF
-327 GIITDIVS
+327 GMIDI
-335 NKNESS
+335 NDLTTEKS
-341 FDTFLTFHY
+341 FETLLTFHY

-431 ALGAKYDYELINT
+431 ALGAKYDYELIKT

-452 VKVEASELK
+452 VKVEATELK

-469 QNGFKTGNDDN
+469 QNGFMTDNDDN
-480 ANYNF
+480 KNYNF

-512 PITLDNKNNNKRD
+512 PIALDNKKDNKRD
-525 KFEFKNVQI
+525 KFEFRNVQI

>member
-32 MKVEKKANSS
+32 MKAEKVN
-42 NVEVPTLT
+42 EVLT

-70 FGTELGLKELRLF
+70 FGTELGLKDLRLF
-83 KLGEQ
+83 KLGTQ
-88 NPTVFNGFETLKSQN
+88 TPTEFKGFETLKKQN

-113 LPEFKG
+113 FPELKG

-185 FVNSKLEAEVK
+185 FVDSKLEAEVK
-196 HDWQFEKKEVS
+196 HDWQFEKKTTS
-207 KDNNKKFTYYEPEF
+207 KNLTYYEPEF
-221 FKSVKDIRGEAA
+221 FKSVKDIRGEAK
-233 LNYKVLNNL
+233 LNYKVLDNL
-242 VLGGEVYIKYINFV
+242 VLGGEAYIKYINFI
-256 DNNGEGEY
+256 DKEGEGEY

-274 KFAKGQKHAGTDAL
+274 KFAKGTKHIGTDAA

-299 KLENKVFLQNIFEI
+299 KLENKVFLQNIFEL
-313 KDYEKDTEIKRNNF
+313 KDDQIKRDNF
-327 GIITDIVS
+327 GMIDI
-335 NKNESS
+335 NDLTTKKS
-341 FDTFLTFHY
+341 FETFLTFHY
-350 GTNVKVTYTGVD
+350 GTNVKVTYTGVN

-385 TKKDNKIERKVENN
+385 TKNDKKIDRKVENN
-399 NSDAKDAV
+399 NSDSKDAV
-407 STADPKEFKTD
+407 STTDPKEFKTN
-418 ETNHTLHAGYVKL
+418 ETNHTLHAGYVKV
-431 ALGAKYDYELINT
+431 ALGAKYDYELIDT

-469 QNGFKTGNDDN
+469 QNKFETNSVDN

-512 PITLDNKNNNKRD
+512 PIALDNKKDNKRD
-525 KFEFKNVQI
+525 KFEFRNVQI
-534 KPSVNVKYE
+534 KPSVNIKYE

>member
-32 MKVEKKANSS
+32 MKVEKASDATKLA
-42 NVEVPTLT
+42 

-56 KLKSEVKVANSGFS
+56 KLKSEVKVAKSGFS
-70 FGTELGLKELRLF
+70 FGTELGLKDLRLF
-83 KLGEQ
+83 KLGEKD
-88 NPTVFNGFETLKSQN
+88 PTQFNGLETLKSQN

-113 LPEFKG
+113 FPELKG
-119 FHSSVKAEYNIPEKI
+119 FHSSVKAEYNIPDKI

-157 LKLGGT
+157 LKLG
-163 EKVEGKSITS
+163 EKVEGKSIIS

-196 HDWQFEKKEVS
+196 HDWQFEKKEVTKNS
-207 KDNNKKFTYYEPEF
+207 KTFTYYEPEF

-233 LNYKVLNNL
+233 LNYKVLDNL
-242 VLGGEVYIKYINFV
+242 VLGGEAYIKYINFI

-274 KFAKGQKHAGTDAL
+274 KFAKGVKHIGTDAVAL
-288 AFNLTYEKDKL
+288 NLTYEKDKL
-299 KLENKVFLQNIFEI
+299 KLENKVFLQNIFELQ
-313 KDYEKDTEIKRNNF
+313 DDTIKRDNF
-327 GIITDIVS
+327 GMIDI
-335 NKNESS
+335 NDLTTKKHFE
-341 FDTFLTFHY
+341 TLLTFHY
-350 GTNVKVTYTGVD
+350 GTNIKATYTGVD

-385 TKKDNKIERKVENN
+385 TKKDNKIERKVEKN
-399 NSDAKDAV
+399 NSDKNDKV
-407 STADPKEFKTD
+407 QETDPKVFKTD
-418 ETNHTLHAGYVKL
+418 ESNHTLHAGYVKL
-431 ALGAKYDYELINT
+431 ALGAKYDYELIKT

-452 VKVEASELK
+452 VKVEATELK

-469 QNGFKTGNDDN
+469 QNGFMTGSDDN
-480 ANYNF
+480 KNYNF

-499 PISKFT
+499 PIPKFT

-512 PITLDNKNNNKRD
+512 PIALDNKKNDKRD
-525 KFEFKNVQI
+525 KFEFRNVQI

>member
-32 MKVEKKANSS
+32 MKAEKVN
-42 NVEVPTLT
+42 EVLT

-56 KLKSEVKVANSGFS
+56 KLKSEVKVAKSGFS
-70 FGTELGLKELRLF
+70 FGTELGLKDLRLF
-83 KLGEQ
+83 KLGTQE
-88 NPTVFNGFETLKSQN
+88 PTKFEGFKTLKDQN

-119 FHSSVKAEYNIPEKI
+119 FHSSVKTEYNIPEKI

-185 FVNSKLEAEVK
+185 FVDSKLEAEVK
-196 HDWQFEKKEVS
+196 HDWQFKK
-207 KDNNKKFTYYEPEF
+207 KDGKKLPYYEPEF
-221 FKSVKDIRGEAA
+221 FKSVKDIRGEAT
-233 LNYKVLNNL
+233 LNYKVLDNL
-242 VLGGEVYIKYINFV
+242 VLGGEAYIKYINFI
-256 DNNGEGEY
+256 DNNGKGEY
-264 RNFLTGKNDE
+264 RNFLTGTKDE
-274 KFAKGQKHAGTDAL
+274 KFAENQKHVGTDAA

-313 KDYEKDTEIKRNNF
+313 KDYEGNNKVERNNF
-327 GIITDIVS
+327 GVITTDDA
-335 NKNESS
+335 NNGK
-341 FDTFLTFHY
+341 TFETLLTFHY

-371 LGGTSKNIDFKTTL
+371 LGGTSKNIDYKTTL

-399 NSDAKDAV
+399 NSDKNDKV
-407 STADPKEFKTD
+407 QETAPKEFKTD

-431 ALGAKYDYELINT
+431 ALGAKYDYELIDT

-469 QNGFKTGNDDN
+469 QNKFETNSVDN

>member
-32 MKVEKKANSS
+32 MKVEKEAK
-42 NVEVPTLT
+42 LT

-70 FGTELGLKELRLF
+70 FGTELGLKELTLF
-83 KLGEQ
+83 ELGVK
-88 NPTVFNGFETLKSQN
+88 PHTAFNGFETLKEKN

-119 FHSSVKAEYNIPEKI
+119 FHSSVKAEYNIPNKI

-147 ATLGYNTTHE
+147 AILGYNTTSE
-157 LKLGGT
+157 LELG
-163 EKVEGKSITS
+163 KQFEGKNITS

-185 FVNSKLEAEVK
+185 FVDSKLEAEVK
-196 HDWQFEKKEVS
+196 HDWQFEKK
-207 KDNNKKFTYYEPEF
+207 DGKKLPYYEPEF

-233 LNYKVLNNL
+233 LNYKVLDNL
-242 VLGGEVYIKYINFV
+242 VLGGEAYIKYINFI
-256 DNNGEGEY
+256 DNNGKGEY
-264 RNFLTGKNDE
+264 RDFLTGKKDE
-274 KFAKGQKHAGTDAL
+274 KFAENQKHVGTDAA

-299 KLENKVFLQNIFEI
+299 KLENKVFLQNIFEL
-313 KDYEKDTEIKRNNF
+313 KDDQIKRDNF
-327 GIITDIVS
+327 GMIDINSISTDT
-335 NKNESS
+335 NNPTS
-341 FDTFLTFHY
+341 FETLLTFHY

-385 TKKDNKIERKVENN
+385 TKKDDKIERKVEKN
-399 NSDAKDAV
+399 NSDKNDKV
-407 STADPKEFKTD
+407 QETAPKVFKTD

-431 ALGAKYDYELINT
+431 ALGAKYDYELIKT

-452 VKVEASELK
+452 VKVEATELK

-469 QNGFKTGNDDN
+469 QHEFKTNGVDN
-480 ANYNF
+480 TNYNF

-512 PITLDNKNNNKRD
+512 PITLNNKIVENNVNKRD
-525 KFEFKNVQI
+525 KFEFKDVQI
-534 KPSVNVKYE
+534 KPSVNIKYE